1 MLGRSHPLGVRHCQ
15 GPGRAARADQ
25 DGARAAEQ
33 PLQVRLE
40 ARVGRGAAA
49 GALSAERRACRRS
62 RGRRACAARSVC
74 PPPTPPAPPSHAR
87 GPRPTLQGG
96 ISALLDAMRD
106 TLATQDASLLLALLN
121 SLADITSSAQNAQL
135 LAKENGIAV
144 LLGCVL
150 SHLKNE
156 VVMLPA
162 LQVRMP
168 LALSLSQR
176 RLAGLWCNHA
186 ENRTGDFDCK
196 PGSESLAKQR
206 RRGRGVV
213 QAHPHR

>member
-1 MLGRSHPLGVRHCQ
+1 
-15 GPGRAARADQ
+15 
-25 DGARAAEQ
+25 
-33 PLQVRLE
+33 
-40 ARVGRGAAA
+40 
-49 GALSAERRACRRS
+49 
-62 RGRRACAARSVC
+62 
-74 PPPTPPAPPSHAR
+74 
-87 GPRPTLQGG
+87 
-96 ISALLDAMRD
+96 MRD